1 MQGWQKTSFIDYPGK
16 IASVF
21 FYGGC
26 NFRCPFCHN
35 GDLVLGKGEQQDL
48 DELEVIEKISKKKHL
63 YEAVV
68 ITGGEP
74 TLVKDLEK
82 TLILIKEKT
91 GLPIKLDTN
100 GTTPEIV
107 EQLLSKKLVDYVAMD
122 IKTSLA
128 KYPTIFAD
136 NNDKDELVAKVTK
149 TIELLKK
156 QKKVD
161 YEFRSTLYPPL
172 FEDSDL
178 EGIATLVKGAKNYI
192 LQQYN
197 PRKTLE
203 EGCSKEVFST
213 NKLNELQEYFSKF
226 VKNCEIR

>member
-35 GDLVLGKGEQQDL
+35 GDLVLGKGEKQNF
-48 DELEVIEKISKKKHL
+48 DESEVIEKISKKKHL

-74 TLVKDLEK
+74 TLVKNLDK
-82 TLILIKEKT
+82 TIRLIKEKT
-91 GLPIKLDTN
+91 GLPVKLDTN
-100 GTTPEIV
+100 GTTPEIL
-107 EQLLSKKLVDYVAMD
+107 EELLAQNLLDYVAMD

-128 KYPTIFAD
+128 KYPIIFAEQS
-136 NNDKDELVAKVTK
+136 NNDELILKVTK
-149 TIELLKK
+149 TVELLKK
-156 QKKVD
+156 QKKVA

-178 EGIATLVKGAKNYI
+178 EGIAALVKGAKNYI

-203 EGCSKEVFST
+203 EGCSKEVFTTS
-213 NKLNELQEYFSKF
+213 KLNELQKYFSKF